1 MDTSTGITFI
11 LRIRCINKFCS
22 LYRSQ
27 LAWDALTQGHGLQ
40 FELIQTMM
48 KFVCWARVSQA
59 LLLTMHTTGLTNK
72 MHLFRAYISLV
83 WFATHRKVTGGVHEE
98 FTAWE
103 AQARDLKSGP
113 NTRVIFCSPR
123 HSYGRWEDYTD
134 METMQELNQIP
145 CLKPDSLPPYSS
157 GRFSCGSTHNCSQSV
172 LPCLFPEATCTCSTR
187 PGSTIGILADLS
199 HSLVACMKQNKQTKS
214 FGMSPKIYRKPPR
227 WGG

>member
-1 MDTSTGITFI
+1 
-11 LRIRCINKFCS
+11 
-22 LYRSQ
+22 
-27 LAWDALTQGHGLQ
+27 
-40 FELIQTMM
+40 MM

-83 WFATHRKVTGGVHEE
+83 CFATHRKVTGGVHEE

-134 METMQELNQIP
+134 MEATQELNQIP

-187 PGSTIGILADLS
+187 PGNTIGILADLS
-199 HSLVACMKQNKQTKS
+199 HSLVACMKQNKQKKS
-214 FGMSPKIYRKPPR
+214 FGWAQKSIERLLDGEDKSEYSLRSLSSEKILLFLNSLASLQQ
-227 WGG
+227 WSTFQEEGSFVCTSFHS